1 MSKVSVVLTSCG
13 RPHLLEPTINSFNKY
28 NTYPIEEFI
37 IIDDSGDLPTQGFIK
52 SQYPKYTHIFN
63 STRIGQIKS
72 IDKAYSQVK
81 TPYIFHLEDDWE
93 FYEKGFIEK
102 SLVLLKDDPTIINVW
117 LRERND
123 TNGHEILPT
132 QYECNKIFYYLLS
145 TNWREGWGGFSFN
158 PGLRRLSDYKKVQPF
173 ENFIPTPSP
182 SKFYTPELELSKH
195 YKKLGYKAAIL
206 SKGCVKHIGWND
218 HIKN

>member
-1 MSKVSVVLTSCG
+1 MDKISVVLTSCG

-37 IIDDSGDLPTQGFIK
+37 IIDDSGDLPTQEFIK
-52 SQYPKYTHIFN
+52 NQYPKYTHIFN

-102 SLVLLKDDPTIINVW
+102 SLVLLKNDPTIINVW

-123 TNGHEILPT
+123 TNGHPIEPT
-132 QYECNKIFYYLLS
+132 QYEHNNIFYYLVS
-145 TNWREGWGGFSFN
+145 TNWKGGWGGFSFN
-158 PGLRRLSDYKKVQPF
+158 PGLRRLKDYNKVKPF
-173 ENFIPTPSP
+173 ENFIPSP
-182 SKFYTPELELSKH
+182 PPLEFYTPEFEISQH
-195 YKKLGYKAAIL
+195 YKKLGYKAVIL
-206 SKGCVKHIGWND
+206 NQGHVKHIGWND